1 MNWEGLGKQ
10 LLSPFK
16 LSPGNRGEA
25 RRVRRNPVER
35 QPGGR
40 PPGASEE
47 QTPGAGVTTVANIA
61 EDQEMVAE
69 SQL

>member
-1 MNWEGLGKQ
+1 M
-10 LLSPFK
+10 
-16 LSPGNRGEA
+16 
-25 RRVRRNPVER
+25 RRNPVER

-47 QTPGAGVTTVANIA
+47 QTPGVGVTTVANIA